1 MSAALAAAA
10 CIVLTV
16 WLGCRD
22 KDGGH
27 LFVVASSTQQPSAV
41 AADTTAVPI
50 AASATR
56 YQCTHKC
63 GFTESFQAVAAHEKT
78 CSKRVQ
84 AVEAGVHASGRGASA
99 TRAGLAS
106 TAADS
111 AVRSAPAAA
120 DSDRASHPAQ
130 LEPGQYV
137 FVGKSAPILREGTLP
152 CMLPQ
157 RLPSCCACGL
167 SGGAGVGRRGGACVR
182 TGEALDSPEL
192 TLREPITP
200 GSYVNVVE
208 VHGRRGRID
217 SPSCGWL
224 SLM

>member
-1 MSAALAAAA
+1 MANAS
-10 CIVLTV
+10 
-16 WLGCRD
+16 
-22 KDGGH
+22 DGAG
-27 LFVVASSTQQPSAV
+27 SSAV
-41 AADTTAVPI
+41 
-50 AASATR
+50 
-56 YQCTHKC
+56 
-63 GFTESFQAVAAHEKT
+63 
-78 CSKRVQ
+78 
-84 AVEAGVHASGRGASA
+84 
-99 TRAGLAS
+99 RAGLPS
-106 TAADS
+106 TAADT
-111 AVRSAPAAA
+111 AVQSVQRSAAVAA
-120 DSDRASHPAQ
+120 DSDRASKPAPLESGGQ
-130 LEPGQYV
+130 LGHYC
-137 FVGKSAPILREGTLP
+137 FIGKSEPILREGTLP

-208 VHGRRGRID
+208 VQGRRGRID

>member
-10 CIVLTV
+10 CIALTV

-56 YQCTHKC
+56 YQCMHKC

-84 AVEAGVHASGRGASA
+84 AVEAGVHAGRGASA
-99 TRAGLAS
+99 TRAGLAG

-157 RLPSCCACGL
+157 RLPSCCACGFERRGGRWTARRGVC
-167 SGGAGVGRRGGACVR
+167 SHRGGAGQPR
-182 TGEALDSPEL
+182 TDAA
-192 TLREPITP
+192 
-200 GSYVNVVE
+200 
-208 VHGRRGRID
+208 
-217 SPSCGWL
+217 
-224 SLM
+224 